1 MYTSAR
7 QTITRRSPKKRRLGM
22 NFSEFISFR
31 KMITPTIIQIVFWIG
46 VVGSV
51 LAGLFSIVSG
61 LSAFG
66 GGAAVLTG
74 LVMIVV
80 GPVAVRRSEEHMSE
94 LQSPMYLVCRLL
106 LEKKKKTL

>member
-1 MYTSAR
+1 
-7 QTITRRSPKKRRLGM
+7 M

-74 LVMIVV
+74 LVMIIV
-80 GPVAVRRSEEHMSE
+80 GPVAVRVYCELIILAFRSYET
-94 LQSPMYLVCRLL
+94 LVQIRDGQN
-106 LEKKKKTL
+106 KGASAAASGQ

>member
-1 MYTSAR
+1 
-7 QTITRRSPKKRRLGM
+7 M

-80 GPVAVRRSEEHMSE
+80 GPVAVRVYCELIILAFRSYET
-94 LQSPMYLVCRLL
+94 LVQIRVGLG
-106 LEKKKKTL
+106 KGGASAAASGQ

>member
-1 MYTSAR
+1 MD
-7 QTITRRSPKKRRLGM
+7 
-22 NFSEFISFR
+22 FSEFISFR
-31 KMITPTIIQIVFWIG
+31 KFITPTIIQIIFWIG

-74 LVMIVV
+74 LLMIVV
-80 GPVAVRRSEEHMSE
+80 GPVAVRVYCELIILAFRSYET
-94 LQSPMYLVCRLL
+94 LVQIRDGQSRGGASAAASGQ
-106 LEKKKKTL
+106 

>member
-1 MYTSAR
+1 MD
-7 QTITRRSPKKRRLGM
+7 
-22 NFSEFISFR
+22 FSEFISFR

-74 LVMIVV
+74 LVMIIV
-80 GPVAVRRSEEHMSE
+80 GPVAVRVYCELIILAFRSYET
-94 LQSPMYLVCRLL
+94 LVQIRDGQS
-106 LEKKKKTL
+106 KGASAAASGQ